1 MNEEQFSAS
10 NGLIGSKVEV
20 VVLFARELIPHWL
33 AIRLVAPYCPLLGH
47 V

>member
-20 VVLFARELIPHWL
+20 VVLFARELIPHW
-33 AIRLVAPYCPLLGH
+33 PLLPLIGTR
-47 V
+47 VIM